1 MPIHPYSH
9 ALRENKGRIYSKFMI
24 NYLKYFIFLI
34 FLTAAIFIS
43 ACVGITKK
51 GYEKSADLPEA
62 ENILAGIQ
70 NKNNNLKTFK
80 GIGKIRIWNKNLSHT
95 VRVAWLGEEPE
106 KLRIEIMSIA
116 GQPAASVAGN
126 GQSLYF
132 VSHVQQ
138 QFYKKEEK
146 DPDLKEILSLPV
158 KFRDIIAI
166 LRGCIPIRDFNSL
179 SMEKDNSGDGYVMI
193 LKRRWGNIA
202 EKIFTDKS
210 GTKICKIEIFDAE
223 GLSYRVESDNFQDVK
238 GFQIPFNMKF
248 SNDAGEGFQFYIE
261 RYWSNIGIAP
271 SKFVLNPI
279 EQ

>member
-1 MPIHPYSH
+1 MH
-9 ALRENKGRIYSKFMI
+9 IYSKFMI
-24 NYLKYFIFLI
+24 NYLKLSVFFI

-51 GYEKSADLPEA
+51 GYEKSGDLGEA
-62 ENILAGIQ
+62 ENILSGIQ

-116 GQPAASVAGN
+116 GQPAASIAGN

-132 VSHVQQ
+132 VSHIQQ

-146 DPDLKEILSLPV
+146 DPSLREILYLPV
-158 KFRDIIAI
+158 NFRDIISI
-166 LRGCIPIRDFNSL
+166 LRGCIPIREFHSFSL
-179 SMEKDNSGDGYVMI
+179 EKNKSGDGYVLI
-193 LKRRWGNIA
+193 LKRRWGNIP
-202 EKIFTDKS
+202 EKIFTDES
-210 GTKICKIEIFDAE
+210 RTRICKIEIFDVE
-223 GLSYRVESDNFQDVK
+223 GLSYRVEFDNFQDVK
-238 GFQIPFNMKF
+238 GFQIPFDMKF

-279 EQ
+279 GD